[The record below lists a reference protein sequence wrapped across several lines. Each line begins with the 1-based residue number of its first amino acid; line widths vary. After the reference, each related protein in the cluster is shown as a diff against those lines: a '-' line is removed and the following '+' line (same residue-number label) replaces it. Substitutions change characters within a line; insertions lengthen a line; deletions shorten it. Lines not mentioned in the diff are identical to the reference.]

1 MPNAAGTVWI
11 TGAGK
16 GIGRALALRYAEEGW
31 TVAAS
36 ARTDAD
42 LTQLEQDATALP
54 GSVRAFRL
62 DITDSAQVI
71 ATIEKIESECGQI
84 DQAVLNAGTHVP
96 TPVADFTPDRIRA
109 LLEVNVM
116 GTVHCLSALLASR
129 GKRGGSR
136 VAVVASLAGYRGLP
150 GASGYGATKA
160 ALINMCEA
168 LRPELEPLGILLQLI
183 NPGFVETPLT
193 DKNDFPMPFLISAE
207 RAAERIYDGLK
218 SDRFEIT
225 FPTRFAFIMKA
236 LRALPDPLFFRIAR
250 RMLR

>member
-1 MPNAAGTVWI
+1 MPNAAGVVWI

-16 GIGRALALRYAEEGW
+16 GIGRALALRYAEEGR

-42 LTQLEQDATALP
+42 LTQLEQDTKALP
-54 GSVRAFRL
+54 GTVRAYRL
-62 DITDSAQVI
+62 DITDSALVI
-71 ATIEKIESECGQI
+71 ATIEKIEAELGPI
-84 DQAVLNAGTHVP
+84 EQAVLNAGTHVP
-96 TPVADFTPDRIRA
+96 TPAADFTPEAIRA

-116 GTVHCLSALLASR
+116 GTVHCLSALLVSR
-129 GKRGGSR
+129 EKRGGSR
-136 VAVVASLAGYRGLP
+136 IAVVASLAGYRGLP
-150 GASGYGATKA
+150 AASGYGATKA

-168 LRPELEPLGILLQLI
+168 LRPELEPLGILLQLV

-207 RAAERIYDGLK
+207 RAAARIYEGLK

-225 FPTRFAFIMKA
+225 FPTRFAFIMKV
-236 LRALPDPLFFRIAR
+236 LRVLPDPIFFRITR